1 MQQGDLYSELSQY
14 LSASDAAQ
22 VMAAL
27 RQDPIVWKSF
37 SNAGLL
43 QNMVEHA
50 RNQVNCWSP
59 GFTALQ
65 ALGLEQLPQ
74 DLAVEP
80 LQPLEATWQERVLQ
94 TYQNMQAPIADIFP
108 AQFGSQV
115 SEDQKSLGLL
125 REAGLLALALRE
137 RRRLTGNWIG
147 LLGEVHSKATQSE
160 GSLALWRAAIACLYT
175 LIPDPKEMLR
185 ALLPRSSAK
194 ITFEWFV
201 HAQLCQ
207 PVSNQTHC
215 DVFTQILQGQ
225 PLVLQLGVLRSLSLH
240 GRTEVAAA
248 LAGTL
253 LSGHPA
259 FALLR
264 TQVGLGE
271 LDLPGVAARALA
283 LQQMSALYQLS
294 GNRAQ
299 AQALLRLV
307 ESTLKHWLA
316 GLYIQEMSLSLGD
329 QNADPVILEEEKVSS
344 IVSSSSRMKSELG
357 AVLAAHPYGGTLVER
372 IKTDNK
378 DPFLMIKI
386 ASRLVNQ
393 GDAAVAQDLAR
404 QGAAGLLEQ
413 LHKSGLP
420 FQGDFVYDWQP
431 QQVIRIL
438 LDLGLTDEALEVA
451 QAFLEVRPT
460 DTQLL
465 YLTSRV
471 CESIG
476 DLWMAQKYAQ
486 VSVGLEPENVNLH
499 SHLAQLWVRLEAWQM
514 AFQEYGKVLAL
525 SNPPELK
532 DRLEYAQVALKAG
545 AYEQAKEACETCLAE
560 SPDNGLAL
568 GLLGQA
574 LLRLGDQ
581 EQALVYL
588 NRATL
593 LSPEIFP
600 PWLALARIQQ
610 EKGETQGALE
620 TLRAAVVAAP
630 DAVEG
635 RLALAD
641 ICLEEGLMTEALP
654 HLKHAFH
661 IAPNSGKAALLYAT
675 TLRTLGHV
683 QEARNVLE
691 RTREQWNNQPQLAH
705 LYAQVALEQG
715 DTQGAIPALEA
726 ALRAPQP
733 PLDWYMQYVRTLLGE
748 DPQYSAR
755 QDTEAREQQRRQA
768 DAALRRVLELE
779 PGQVEASYYA
789 AQIMLERGELE
800 TALNLFQAL
809 VETREDLPPG
819 LLWKVQWG
827 LGRSALRLGQIETS
841 LAALKEAAQARPDC
855 LELQRD
861 LATTSMRAN
870 LPQEALAAA
879 EYALQLGPDD
889 LQNLNWFADFVA
901 PLGELGKAREAL
913 ECAVQLEPNRADQ
926 RIRLAQWQLAT
937 GDLRAARASLEALH
951 QIDQVC
957 SAELR
962 QAAHT
967 YMRMEDPAAALACLE
982 QALLQE
988 SNPSLDLLYEVA
1000 CLYERNGNVE
1010 AALTT
1015 AQRALN
1021 DPVFSSREE
1030 SIPLYLLQAELL
1042 TRLNRS
1048 QAALASLERALRIV
1062 QGQGEEP
1069 LQPAAKD
1076 ALCVI
1081 HQRFSNLLFQNGHI
1095 PEALHHM
1102 EKALELEPHHLGL
1115 RGRAAELA
1123 MALLQNDRAAQLANT
1138 LPESTEVSSPASSD
1152 SLSALEAMLA
1162 DNQEDGL
1169 ELLSLQIEIA
1179 LESGQEAG
1187 VERLI
1192 DAGLFHSPLHSRLLA
1207 AQSRCLARQGDL
1219 TSARHLVDRLYHEL
1233 VIKEKDRAVGLWLAE
1248 AALEAQR
1255 WEKAFSILEQYIQA
1269 HPGEAR
1275 GYFSLARALVLR
1287 AERQR
1292 TCEALG
1298 CQTNAPGAAAL
1309 EASSRQK
1316 FENAVEMVGKLANT
1330 NEIHRWEARGQAV
1343 FTPSLQS
1350 ARELALLNPTPQDT
1364 AALIA
1369 VLRLINNRPAAL
1381 QTARRNADS
1390 PLVLLQKALCYLDS
1404 QAADDSA
1411 QEDGIPLEAIST
1423 AEQLVESYPGDP
1435 LHHAVYALL
1444 QEKTGDLFRALD
1456 AYEKA
1461 LQLWPDEAGWHDAAS
1476 DLAIALGDIQ
1486 VGLDHCEQALKL
1498 DPGSQRY
1505 ALKLGQACLIAENP
1519 ARAIEVLEAVCPR
1532 SESEEE
1538 EDTPV
1543 AANPILAEMWLCLA
1557 RAYHMAGNQTE
1568 ALEAAIKASKLDPTS
1583 GEGLLVAGETALSLN
1598 RPQEALDYVRKAVLR
1613 DPENVSGLLFLSQ
1626 VLIQQGQ
1633 IEEALAVLD
1642 ESVSSVRNLFPVAM
1656 ERARLIYR
1664 LNGAKAVLEMLERLA
1679 QEYPDEPELLAF
1691 LAQTQMESG
1700 DLRSAERQASKS
1712 LRLDPAQ
1719 PDLALLLGR
1728 LQRKSGQLDQ
1738 AVQLLTDVIRMA
1750 PDRLDAYLEL
1760 GSVYQER
1767 REFLQAL
1774 QVYRQA
1780 MRVAPDDYQAY
1791 YQSGLILRDSKDYAG
1806 AEKMLRQAAE
1816 LAPES
1821 LGIRR
1826 QLVAVIT
1833 LNLVHSKQ
1841 EVK

>member
-1 MQQGDLYSELSQY
+1 MQQVDLYRELSQY
-14 LSASDAAQ
+14 LSASDAAR

-37 SNAGLL
+37 SNVGLL
-43 QNMVEHA
+43 QNMTEQA
-50 RNQVNCWSP
+50 GNQVSYWSP

-65 ALGLEQLPQ
+65 ALGLERTPQ
-74 DLAVEP
+74 DLAADP
-80 LQPLEATWQERVLQ
+80 MQSLDAAWQERILQ
-94 TYQNMQAPIADIFP
+94 TYQNIQAPTADIFP
-108 AQFGSQV
+108 AQSSSQE
-115 SEDQKSLGLL
+115 SEDQKSLRVL

-137 RRRLTGNWIG
+137 RRRLTGNWNG
-147 LLGEVHSKATQSE
+147 LLSEIHTKATQPG
-160 GSLALWRAAIACLYT
+160 GSMALWRAAVACLYT
-175 LIPDPKEMLR
+175 LIPDSKEMLR

-194 ITFEWFV
+194 ISFEWFV

-207 PVSNQTHC
+207 PVTDQAHC
-215 DVFTQILQGQ
+215 DVFTELLQGQ

-240 GRTEVAAA
+240 GRSEVAAV
-248 LAGTL
+248 LASTL

-259 FALLR
+259 FSLLR
-264 TQVGLGE
+264 SQVGLGD

-283 LQQMSALYQLS
+283 LQQMGALYQLS

-299 AQALLRLV
+299 SLSLLRSV

-316 GLYIQEMSLSLGD
+316 GLYLQEMSLSLGD
-329 QNADPVILEEEKVSS
+329 QGADPVILEEEKVSS
-344 IVSSSSRMKSELG
+344 IVSSSGRMKSELG
-357 AVLAAHPYGGTLVER
+357 AVLAAHPYGGTLVEHL
-372 IKTDNK
+372 KTDTK
-378 DPFLMIKI
+378 DPFLMIKT

-404 QGAAGLLEQ
+404 QGAVGLLDQ
-413 LHKSGLP
+413 LHKNGLP
-420 FQGDFVYDWQP
+420 FNGDFVYDWQP
-431 QQVIRIL
+431 EQVVRIL
-438 LDLGLTDEALEVA
+438 LDLGLTDEALEIA

-460 DTQLL
+460 DTHLL
-465 YLTSRV
+465 YLISRV
-471 CESIG
+471 CESMG
-476 DLWMAQKYAQ
+476 NLQMAQKYAQ
-486 VSVGLEPENVNLH
+486 ISVGLEPENTAWH
-499 SHLAQLWVRLEAWQM
+499 SHLAQLWVRLEEWQM
-514 AFQEYGKVLAL
+514 AFQSYGKVLAL
-525 SNPPELK
+525 SNSPELK
-532 DRLEYAQVALKAG
+532 DRLEYAQVALRAG
-545 AYEQAKEACETCLAE
+545 AYDQAKEACEKCLEE
-560 SPDNGLAL
+560 SLDNGLAV
-568 GLLGQA
+568 GILGQA
-574 LLRLGDQ
+574 LLGLGDQ
-581 EQALVYL
+581 EKSLVYL

-593 LSPEIFP
+593 LAPEILP
-600 PWLALARIQQ
+600 PWLALARLQQ
-610 EKGETQGALE
+610 EKGETQTALE
-620 TLRAAVVAAP
+620 TLRAAVTAAP

-641 ICLEEGLMTEALP
+641 VCLAEGLMTEALP
-654 HLKHAFH
+654 HLKQAFN
-661 IAPNSGKAALLYAT
+661 ITPGSGKAALLYAT
-675 TLRTLGHV
+675 TLRTLGHM
-683 QEARNVLE
+683 QEARSVLE
-691 RTREQWNNQPQLAH
+691 RTRVLWNNQPNLAH
-705 LYAQVALEQG
+705 LFAQVALEQG
-715 DTQGAIPALEA
+715 DTQSALPALEA
-726 ALRAPQP
+726 ALRAPKP
-733 PLDWYMQYVRTLLGE
+733 PMDWYMQYVRILLGE
-748 DPQYSAR
+748 DPQYCAG
-755 QDTEAREQQRRQA
+755 QDTEAREMQRRQA
-768 DAALRRVLELE
+768 DAALRRVLEME

-809 VETREDLPPG
+809 VETREDLTTE

-827 LGRSALRLGQIETS
+827 LGRSALRLGQTETA
-841 LAALKEAAQARPDC
+841 LAALKEAAQTRPNC

-861 LATTSMRAN
+861 LANTSMRAN
-870 LPQEALAAA
+870 LPKEALAAA
-879 EYALQLGPDD
+879 EYALQLGPDN

-901 PLGELGKAREAL
+901 PLGEVSKAREAL
-913 ECAVQLEPNRADQ
+913 ECAVQLEPNRANQ

-951 QIDQVC
+951 EIDQVS

-967 YMRMEDPAAALACLE
+967 YMRMEDTGAALSCLE

-988 SNPSLDLLYEVA
+988 SYPSLDLLYEVA
-1000 CLYERNGNVE
+1000 CLYNRNGNVE
-1010 AALTT
+1010 SALTT

-1062 QGQGEEP
+1062 QGQGEGP

-1076 ALCVI
+1076 SLCEI
-1081 HQRFSNLLFQNGHI
+1081 HQRFSNLLFQNGNI

-1102 EKALELEPHHLGL
+1102 EKALELTPGHPGL

-1123 MALLQNDRAAQLANT
+1123 MALLQIDRAAKLVNT
-1138 LPESTEVSSPASSD
+1138 LPESAEEIDPASSV
-1152 SLSALEAMLA
+1152 SISALEAMLA
-1162 DNQEDGL
+1162 DSQEDGL
-1169 ELLSLQIEIA
+1169 DLLSLQIEIA
-1179 LESGQEAG
+1179 LESGQDTG

-1192 DAGLFHSPLHSRLLA
+1192 DAGLFHAPQHSRLLA
-1207 AQSRCLARQGDL
+1207 AQARCLARQGDL
-1219 TSARHLVDRLYHEL
+1219 TSARHLFDRLHQEW
-1233 VIKEKDRAVGLWLAE
+1233 VKKGNGKTAGLWLAE

-1255 WEKAFSILEQYIQA
+1255 WEKTFSILDQYILA

-1275 GYFSLARALVLR
+1275 GYFSLARALVLC

-1292 TCEALG
+1292 TCEALD

-1309 EASSRQK
+1309 EDASRKK
-1316 FENAVEMVGKLANT
+1316 FADAVEMVGKLANT

-1343 FTPSLQS
+1343 FNPSLQS
-1350 ARELALLNPTPQDT
+1350 ARELALLNPTAQDT
-1364 AALIA
+1364 AALVA
-1369 VLRLINNRPAAL
+1369 VLRFIRNRSAAL
-1381 QTARRNADS
+1381 QTARRNADA
-1390 PLVLLQKALCYLDS
+1390 PLVLLQKALCYLEP
-1404 QAADDSA
+1404 QAADDPD
-1411 QEDGIPLEAIST
+1411 QEDGVPLDALST
-1423 AEQLVESYPGDP
+1423 AEQLVESSPGEP

-1444 QEKTGDLFRALD
+1444 QEKAGDLFRALD

-1461 LQLWPDEAGWHDAAS
+1461 LQLWPQEAGWHDAAS
-1476 DLAIALGDIQ
+1476 DLAIALGDIL
-1486 VGLDHCEQALKL
+1486 VGLDHREQALKL

-1505 ALKLGQACLIAENP
+1505 ALKLGQACLTAENP
-1519 ARAIEVLEAVCPR
+1519 SRAIEVLEAACPR
-1532 SESEEE
+1532 SESED
-1538 EDTPV
+1538 EDTPLESNPTL
-1543 AANPILAEMWLCLA
+1543 AAIWLCLA

-1568 ALEAAIKASKLDPTS
+1568 ALEAAIKASEMDPTS
-1583 GEGLLVAGETALSLN
+1583 GEGFLTAGETALALN
-1598 RPQEALDYVRKAVLR
+1598 KQQDALDYARKAVLR
-1613 DPENVSGLLFLSQ
+1613 DPENVSGLLFLSR
-1626 VLIQQGQ
+1626 VLVQQGQ
-1633 IEEALAVLD
+1633 NEEALAVLD
-1642 ESVSSVRNLFPVAM
+1642 ESAASVRNLFPVAM

-1664 LNGAKAVLEMLERLA
+1664 LNGAQAVLEMLERLA

-1691 LAQTQMESG
+1691 LAQSQMESG

-1712 LRLDPAQ
+1712 LRLDPGQ

-1738 AVQLLTDVIRMA
+1738 AVHLLTDVIRMA
-1750 PDRLDAYLEL
+1750 PDRLEAYLEL

-1774 QVYRQA
+1774 QIYRQA

-1806 AEKMLRQAAE
+1806 AETMLRQAAE